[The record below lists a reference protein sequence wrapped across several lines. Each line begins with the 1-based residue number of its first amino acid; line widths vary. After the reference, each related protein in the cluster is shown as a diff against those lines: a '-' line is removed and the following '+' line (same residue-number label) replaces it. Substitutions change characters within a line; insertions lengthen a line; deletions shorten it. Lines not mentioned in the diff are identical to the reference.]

1 MPVFSVWVFD
11 LTPDSAY
18 QQYIAKRQMQKC
30 QQLRSEADKIAHDAN
45 LRIQA
50 LEAQVQARTVADI
63 STDLISDRQSMYQKY
78 ADLNSQF
85 QEKCKK
91 QQQTQRLYDAIK
103 QKVLLE
109 RMGAAANNDVDH
121 TLDSIRVIPSL
132 DKVQH
137 GRESRQGFRA
147 SEHRDTAERVVPHT
161 RTMPAELERLHP
173 HQRSGASVA
182 GSQGERM
189 KMPPPGETRSSK
201 TRMYSTTPMAVAD
214 SSSKLGHLGHAFAQS
229 NLTS

>member
-1 MPVFSVWVFD
+1 MPVFSVWEFP

-18 QQYIAKRQMQKC
+18 QQCIAKRQMQKC

-50 LEAQVQARTVADI
+50 LEAQVQ
-63 STDLISDRQSMYQKY
+63 DLISDRQSMDQKY
-78 ADLNSQF
+78 ADLNRQF

-109 RMGAAANNDVDH
+109 RMGAVANNDVDP

-147 SEHRDTAERVVPHT
+147 SEHGDTAERVVPHT

-182 GSQGERM
+182 GSQGDRM
-189 KMPPPGETRSSK
+189 KMPPPGGPRASR
-201 TRMYSTTPMAVAD
+201 TRMYSTTPTAVAD
-214 SSSKLGHLGHAFAQS
+214 TSSKLDHLGHNFAQS
-229 NLTS
+229 NLTSYHSS